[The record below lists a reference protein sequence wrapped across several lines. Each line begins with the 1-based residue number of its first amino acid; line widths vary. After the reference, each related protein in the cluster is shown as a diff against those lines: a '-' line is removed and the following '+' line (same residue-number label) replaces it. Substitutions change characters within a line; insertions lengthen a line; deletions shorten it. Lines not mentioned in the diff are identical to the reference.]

1 MLDIA
6 GLIAFGFS
14 LSEVANM
21 ELAELEMWA
30 VSSAEYTRMSLGV
43 DGQDQK

>member
-1 MLDIA
+1 MVDIA

-14 LSEVANM
+14 LSELADM

-30 VSSAEYTRMSLGV
+30 ASSAEYTRMSLGV
-43 DGQDQK
+43 DRQD